1 MPLIWLILFTPFI
14 GFLTAFLLG
23 RKRNAIAS
31 WLTVSL
37 TGLNL
42 IFSIILL
49 LQTLHTKDNHLIYN
63 WFTLNGKAY
72 QFGFLFDSL
81 TLMMLVLV
89 NFIALLVEIFSLE
102 YMENDPDL
110 YRYFG
115 FLSLFVFSMLG
126 IVLTDNLFVMYGFWE
141 LVGLSSYLLIGFW
154 YKKPEAV
161 QASKKAFLMNRI
173 GDVGFLIGIFAVYF
187 YNGHSTDL
195 TTLKSSINLPTI
207 YCLLL
212 FCGCIA
218 KSAQFP
224 LHTWLPDAMEGPT
237 PVSALIHAA
246 TMVVAGIYLLIRV
259 SPMFDETTLAIVAGI
274 GAITMILGSI
284 YAIFQ
289 TDIKKTLAYST
300 VSQLGLMVIGLGSE
314 ASTFHLLTHAFFKA
328 GLFLCAGAI
337 IHTLHH
343 TGENFDAQDMRLM
356 GGLRKKMP
364 FVFICYLVCS
374 MALMGLPLFSGFLS
388 KDAILNIWFPPNND
402 ADIDIFHLIIICS
415 ILLGIILTTFYMT
428 RQIWM
433 IFFGEFRNEK
443 TIVKSIH
450 EGSWKMKLP
459 IAILAMLSTGFVFSI
474 NPLSVGHSWFWNFN
488 QGFLWVLNKGKIE
501 ENHWIGIIS
510 TSFALIGITA
520 GYLTRHKIFTFGTV
534 VGGDTDHD
542 TNPSPWSVS
551 SPTTPPLSVSPQT
564 TEPIPTF
571 DNFYNKIFVNPTL
584 KLSNIIQFFDQ
595 RILDSLVNL
604 LADLQVFIAKF
615 IGWFDAKVIDS
626 IPNGTVYSAGIIGR
640 VTRSAQGGKVQLYV
654 ALAFLGLIGLLFFV
668 ILL

>member
-23 RKRNAIAS
+23 RKRSAIAS
-31 WLTVSL
+31 WLTVLL

-42 IFSIILL
+42 FFSIILL

-110 YRYFG
+110 YRYYG
-115 FLSLFVFSMLG
+115 FLSLFIFSILG

-187 YNGHSTDL
+187 YNNQNTDL
-195 TTLKSSINLPTI
+195 TTFADCRLPTA

-212 FCGCIA
+212 FCGTIA

-259 SPMFDETTLAIVAGI
+259 SPMFNETTLAIIAGI

-300 VSQLGLMVIGLGSE
+300 VSQLGLMVLGLGSG

-328 GLFLCAGAI
+328 GLFLCAGTI
-337 IHTLHH
+337 IHALHH
-343 TGENFDAQDMRLM
+343 TGEDFDAQDVRLM

-364 FVFICYLVCS
+364 FTFVCYLVCS

-388 KDAILNIWFPPNND
+388 KDAIFSIWFLPTAGAETD
-402 ADIDIFHLIIICS
+402 MFHLTIICS
-415 ILLGIILTTFYMT
+415 ILLGIILTSFYMT

-443 TIVKSIH
+443 VNSEFIH

-459 IAILAMLSTGFVFSI
+459 IGLMAILSTGFIFSL
-474 NPLSVGHSWFWNFN
+474 NPLSIEHSWFGDFI
-488 QGFLWVLNKGKIE
+488 GRSFE
-501 ENHWIGIIS
+501 ENHWIGVIS

-520 GYLTRHKIFTFGTV
+520 GYLTRDRIFTF
-534 VGGDTDHD
+534 H
-542 TNPSPWSVS
+542 
-551 SPTTPPLSVSPQT
+551 
-564 TEPIPTF
+564 IPTF

-584 KLSNIIQFFDQ
+584 KLSNSIQFFDQ
-595 RILDSLVNL
+595 RVLDSLINL
-604 LADLQVFIAKF
+604 LADLQVFIARF
-615 IGWFDAKVIDS
+615 SGWFDAKIIDG

-640 VTRSAQGGKVQLYV
+640 ITRSAQGGKVQLYV
-654 ALAFLGLIGLLFFV
+654 ALAFLGLIGLMVFAVLN
-668 ILL
+668 

>member
-23 RKRNAIAS
+23 RKRNAIVN

-42 IFSIILL
+42 VFSIILL

-110 YRYFG
+110 YRYYG

-173 GDVGFLIGIFAVYF
+173 GDAGFLIGIFAVYF

-195 TTLKSSINLPTI
+195 TTLKSSINLPTV

-212 FCGCIA
+212 FCGTIA

-259 SPMFDETTLAIVAGI
+259 SPMFDETTLAIIAGI
-274 GAITMILGSI
+274 GAVTMILGSI

-337 IHTLHH
+337 IHALHH
-343 TGENFDAQDMRLM
+343 AGKDFDAQDMRLM

-364 FVFICYLVCS
+364 FIFVCYLVCS

-388 KDAILNIWFPPNND
+388 KDAIISKWHFFYYLASETEYIETSQYY
-402 ADIDIFHLIIICS
+402 ILLIIVFIG
-415 ILLGIILTTFYMT
+415 IGIILTAFYMT

-443 TIVKSIH
+443 VDINSVH

-459 IAILAMLSTGFVFSI
+459 IGILAILSTGFVFSL
-474 NPLSVGHSWFWNFN
+474 NPFSIEHGWFGNFI
-488 QGFLWVLNKGKIE
+488 GGKFE
-501 ENHWIGIIS
+501 ENHLIGIIS
-510 TSFALIGITA
+510 TSFALIGITL
-520 GYLTRHKIFTFGTV
+520 GYLTRHRIFTFQ
-534 VGGDTDHD
+534 
-542 TNPSPWSVS
+542 
-551 SPTTPPLSVSPQT
+551 L
-564 TEPIPTF
+564 PTF
-571 DNFYNKIFVNPTL
+571 DNFYNKIFVNSTI
-584 KLSNIIQFFDQ
+584 KLSAYLQIFDQ
-595 RILDSLVNL
+595 KLLDAFVNL
-604 LADLQVFIAKF
+604 LADLQVFIAKI
-615 IGWFDAKVIDS
+615 IGWFDAKIIDG
-626 IPNGTVYSAGIIGR
+626 IPNGTAYSAGLIGR
-640 VTRSAQGGKVQLYV
+640 ITRSTQGGKVQLYV
-654 ALAFLGLIGLLFFV
+654 ALAFLGLIGLIFF
-668 ILL
+668 IIMIE

>member
-14 GFLTAFLLG
+14 GFLIAFLLG
-23 RKRNAIAS
+23 RKHNAITS

-49 LQTLHTKDNHLIYN
+49 SQTLHIKDNHLIYN
-63 WFTLNGKAY
+63 WFTLNGNAY

-81 TLMMLVLV
+81 TLMMLILV

-110 YRYFG
+110 YRYFA
-115 FLSLFVFSMLG
+115 FLSLFIFSMLG

-173 GDVGFLIGIFAVYF
+173 GDIGFLIGIFAVYF

-195 TTLKSSINLPTI
+195 TTFASIHNLPTI

-237 PVSALIHAA
+237 PISALIHAA
-246 TMVVAGIYLLIRV
+246 TMVAAGIYLLIRV
-259 SPMFDETTLAIVAGI
+259 SPMFNIDALAIVAGI
-274 GAITMILGSI
+274 GAITMLLGSI

-300 VSQLGLMVIGLGSE
+300 ISQLGLMVAGLGSE

-328 GLFLCAGAI
+328 GLFLCAGSI
-337 IHTLHH
+337 IHALHG
-343 TGENFDAQDMRLM
+343 TGENFDAQDIRLM
-356 GGLRKKMP
+356 GGLRKRMP
-364 FVFICYLVCS
+364 FTFACYLVCFL
-374 MALMGLPLFSGFLS
+374 ALAGFPLFSGFLS
-388 KDAILNIWFPPNND
+388 KDSVLLQLLVVERKYQNFDTFFTTILGFVMIG
-402 ADIDIFHLIIICS
+402 IF
-415 ILLGIILTTFYMT
+415 LTAFYMT
-428 RQIWM
+428 RQFCA
-433 IFFGEFRNEK
+433 IFLGKFKNE
-443 TIVKSIH
+443 IVNINTVN

-459 IAILAMLSTGFVFSI
+459 IILLSILSTGFIFVVNPLDREGLWFWKFI
-474 NPLSVGHSWFWNFN
+474 NPTYVES
-488 QGFLWVLNKGKIE
+488 KIE
-501 ENHWIGIIS
+501 NHFLPYASIIMSIGGMVS
-510 TSFALIGITA
+510 
-520 GYLTRHKIFTFGTV
+520 GYFERDKIYQF
-534 VGGDTDHD
+534 
-542 TNPSPWSVS
+542 
-551 SPTTPPLSVSPQT
+551 Q
-564 TEPIPTF
+564 IPTF
-571 DNFYNKIFVNPTL
+571 DNFYNKIFVNSTL
-584 KLSNIIQFFDQ
+584 KLSNIVQFFDKI
-595 RILDSLVNL
+595 ILDSFVNF
-604 LADLQVFIAKF
+604 LADLQVFIAKL
-615 IGWFDAKVIDS
+615 IGWFDAKIIDG
-626 IPNGTVYSAGIIGR
+626 IPNRTAYTAGIIGR
-640 VTRSAQGGKVQLYV
+640 ITRSAQGGKVQLYV
-654 ALAFLGLIGLLFFV
+654 ALAFLGLIGLVMFAVLT
-668 ILL
+668 

>member
-1 MPLIWLILFTPFI
+1 MPLIWLILFTPFM

-23 RKRNAIAS
+23 RKRNALVS

-49 LQTLHTKDNHLIYN
+49 LQTLHIKDNHLIYN

-102 YMENDPDL
+102 YMKNDPDL
-110 YRYFG
+110 YRYYG

-126 IVLTDNLFVMYGFWE
+126 IVLTDNLFMMYGFWE

-161 QASKKAFLMNRI
+161 QASKKAFLINRI

-187 YNGHSTDL
+187 YNHHTTDL
-195 TTLKSSINLPTI
+195 TDIAAWRFSTAPPQLPTV

-259 SPMFDETTLAIVAGI
+259 SPMFNADASEIVAGI
-274 GAITMILGSI
+274 GAITMLLGSI

-300 VSQLGLMVIGLGSE
+300 VSQLGLMVLGLGYDVS
-314 ASTFHLLTHAFFKA
+314 AFHLLTHAFFKA

-337 IHTLHH
+337 IHALHH
-343 TGENFDAQDMRLM
+343 TGEDFDAQDMRLM
-356 GGLRKKMP
+356 GGLRRKMP
-364 FVFICYLVCS
+364 FTFLCYLVCS

-388 KDAILNIWFPPNND
+388 KDAILSIWFPPDNG
-402 ADIDIFHLIIICS
+402 ADTDIFHLIIICS
-415 ILLGIILTTFYMT
+415 VLLGIILTAFYMT

-433 IFFGEFRNEK
+433 IFFGEFKNEK
-443 TIVKSIH
+443 IDINSIH

-459 IAILAMLSTGFVFSI
+459 IGILAILSTGFVFSI
-474 NPLSVGHSWFWNFN
+474 NPFNVGNSWFWNFN
-488 QGFLWVLNKGKIE
+488 QGFLWVLYKGNIE

-510 TSFALIGITA
+510 TSFALTGITA
-520 GYLTRHKIFTFGTV
+520 GYLTRHRIFTF
-534 VGGDTDHD
+534 
-542 TNPSPWSVS
+542 
-551 SPTTPPLSVSPQT
+551 Q
-564 TEPIPTF
+564 IPTF
-571 DNFYNKIFVNPTL
+571 DNFYNKIFINPTL
-584 KLSNIIQFFDQ
+584 KLSNITQFFDQ

-604 LADLQVFIAKF
+604 LADLQVFVANF
-615 IGWFDAKVIDS
+615 IGWFDAKIIDG
-626 IPNGTVYSAGIIGR
+626 IPNGSVYSAGIIGR
-640 VTRSAQGGKVQLYV
+640 ATRSVQGGKVQLYV
-654 ALAFLGLIGLLFFV
+654 ALAFLGLIGLIFFAV
-668 ILL
+668 LTQ

>member
-14 GFLTAFLLG
+14 SFLTAFLLG

-31 WLTVSL
+31 RLTVSL

-42 IFSIILL
+42 VFSIILL
-49 LQTLHTKDNHLIYN
+49 LQTLHAKDNHLIYN
-63 WFTLNGKAY
+63 WFTLNGNIY

-154 YKKPEAV
+154 YKKTEAV

-187 YNGHSTDL
+187 YNNHSTDL
-195 TTLKSSINLPTI
+195 TTFANCQLPI
-207 YCLLL
+207 AYCLLL
-212 FCGCIA
+212 FCGTIA

-259 SPMFDETTLAIVAGI
+259 SPMFDETTLAIIAGI

-300 VSQLGLMVIGLGSE
+300 VSQLGLMVVGLGSE
-314 ASTFHLLTHAFFKA
+314 VSTFHLLTHAFFKA

-337 IHTLHH
+337 IHALHH
-343 TGENFDAQDMRLM
+343 TGEDFDAQDMRLM

-364 FVFICYLVCS
+364 FTFVCYLVCS

-388 KDAILNIWFPPNND
+388 KDAIVNSMITYFNQEHYFDIITDFDPNI
-402 ADIDIFHLIIICS
+402 IFINVIVKGIIICLS
-415 ILLGIILTTFYMT
+415 FIGIILTAFYMT

-443 TIVKSIH
+443 VDINSIH
-450 EGSWKMKLP
+450 EGSWKMKFP
-459 IAILAMLSTGFVFSI
+459 IGILAILSTGFVFSL
-474 NPLSVGHSWFWNFN
+474 NPLNIEHGWFGSFI
-488 QGFLWVLNKGKIE
+488 GTKFE
-501 ENHWIGIIS
+501 ENHLISIIS
-510 TSFALIGITA
+510 TLFALIGITA
-520 GYLTRHKIFTFGTV
+520 GYLTRHRIFIF
-534 VGGDTDHD
+534 
-542 TNPSPWSVS
+542 
-551 SPTTPPLSVSPQT
+551 Q
-564 TEPIPTF
+564 IPTF

-584 KLSNIIQFFDQ
+584 KLSNNIQFFDQ
-595 RILDSLVNL
+595 KILDVFVNF
-604 LADLQVFIAKF
+604 LADLQVFIAKVV
-615 IGWFDAKVIDS
+615 GWFDAKIIDG
-626 IPNGTVYSAGIIGR
+626 IPNGTAYSAGIIGR
-640 VTRSAQGGKVQLYV
+640 VTRSAQGGKVQLYI
-654 ALAFLGLIGLLFFV
+654 ALAFLGLISFLLFV

>member
-1 MPLIWLILFTPFI
+1 M
-14 GFLTAFLLG
+14 
-23 RKRNAIAS
+23 
-31 WLTVSL
+31 
-37 TGLNL
+37 
-42 IFSIILL
+42 
-49 LQTLHTKDNHLIYN
+49 
-63 WFTLNGKAY
+63 LNGKAY

-161 QASKKAFLMNRI
+161 KASKKAFLMNRI

-187 YNGHSTDL
+187 YNNQSTDL
-195 TTLKSSINLPTI
+195 TTFANFKLPTA

-212 FCGCIA
+212 FCGTIA

-259 SPMFDETTLAIVAGI
+259 SPMFDETTLAIIAGI
-274 GAITMILGSI
+274 GAITMILGSV

-300 VSQLGLMVIGLGSE
+300 VSQLGLMVVGLGSE

-337 IHTLHH
+337 IHALHH
-343 TGENFDAQDMRLM
+343 AGEDFDAQDMRLM

-388 KDAILNIWFPPNND
+388 KDAIISKWHFFYYLASETEYIETSQYY
-402 ADIDIFHLIIICS
+402 ILLIIIL
-415 ILLGIILTTFYMT
+415 IAIGIILTAFYMT

-443 TIVKSIH
+443 VDIKSIH
-450 EGSWKMKLP
+450 EGSWKMKFP
-459 IAILAMLSTGFVFSI
+459 IGILAILSTGFVFSI
-474 NPLSVGHSWFWNFN
+474 NPLSIEHSWFGDFI
-488 QGFLWVLNKGKIE
+488 GTKFE
-501 ENHWIGIIS
+501 ENHLIGIIS
-510 TSFALIGITA
+510 TSFALIGIMA
-520 GYLTRHKIFTFGTV
+520 GYFTRHRIFTF
-534 VGGDTDHD
+534 
-542 TNPSPWSVS
+542 
-551 SPTTPPLSVSPQT
+551 Q
-564 TEPIPTF
+564 IPTF
-571 DNFYNKIFVNPTL
+571 DNFYHKIFVNPTL

-604 LADLQVFIAKF
+604 LANLQVFIAKF
-615 IGWFDAKVIDS
+615 IGWFDAKIIDG
-626 IPNGTVYSAGIIGR
+626 IPNGTVCCAGIIGR

-654 ALAFLGLIGLLFFV
+654 ALAFLGLIGVLVFT
-668 ILL
+668 ILTE

>member
-23 RKRNAIAS
+23 RKRNAIVS

-42 IFSIILL
+42 FFSIILL
-49 LQTLHTKDNHLIYN
+49 LQTLHAKDNHLIYS

-161 QASKKAFLMNRI
+161 QASKKAFLINRI

-187 YNGHSTDL
+187 YNNQSTDL
-195 TTLKSSINLPTI
+195 TTFANFQLPTA

-212 FCGCIA
+212 FCGTIA

-259 SPMFDETTLAIVAGI
+259 SPMFDETTLAIIAGI

-300 VSQLGLMVIGLGSE
+300 VSQLGLMVVGLGSE

-337 IHTLHH
+337 IHALHH
-343 TGENFDAQDMRLM
+343 TGEDFDAQDMRLM

-364 FVFICYLVCS
+364 FTFICYLVCS

-388 KDAILNIWFPPNND
+388 KDAILNGWFLSNHAED
-402 ADIDIFHLIIICS
+402 TYIFSIIISCS
-415 ILLGIILTTFYMT
+415 ILLGIILTAFYMT
-428 RQIWM
+428 RQILM
-433 IFFGEFRNEK
+433 IFFGYFRNEK
-443 TIVKSIH
+443 VDINSIH
-450 EGSWKMKLP
+450 QGTWKMKLP
-459 IAILAMLSTGFVFSI
+459 IGLLAILSTGFVFSV
-474 NPLSVGHSWFWNFN
+474 NPLSIDHGWFGDFI
-488 QGFLWVLNKGKIE
+488 GRKFE
-501 ENHWIGIIS
+501 ENHWIGILS

-520 GYLTRHKIFTFGTV
+520 GYLTRHKIFTFQV
-534 VGGDTDHD
+534 
-542 TNPSPWSVS
+542 
-551 SPTTPPLSVSPQT
+551 
-564 TEPIPTF
+564 PTF

-584 KLSNIIQFFDQ
+584 KLSNIIQFFDR
-595 RILDSLVNL
+595 RILDSSVNL

-615 IGWFDAKVIDS
+615 IGWFDAKVIDG
-626 IPNGTVYSAGIIGR
+626 IPTGTVYSAGIIGR

-654 ALAFLGLIGLLFFV
+654 ALAFLGLIGLLLFI
-668 ILL
+668 ILAP

>member
-23 RKRNAIAS
+23 RKHNAVVS

-42 IFSIILL
+42 VFSIVLL
-49 LQTLHTKDNHLIYN
+49 LQTLHAKDNHLIYN
-63 WFTLNGKAY
+63 WFTLNETSY

-110 YRYFG
+110 YRYYG

-187 YNGHSTDL
+187 YNNYSTDL
-195 TTLKSSINLPTI
+195 TTFANCQLPI
-207 YCLLL
+207 AYCLLL
-212 FCGCIA
+212 FCGTIA

-246 TMVVAGIYLLIRV
+246 TMVVAGIYLLIRI
-259 SPMFDETTLAIVAGI
+259 SPMFDETTSAIIAGI

-300 VSQLGLMVIGLGSE
+300 VSQLGLMVLGLGSE

-337 IHTLHH
+337 IHALHH
-343 TGENFDAQDMRLM
+343 AGEDFDAQDMRLM

-364 FVFICYLVCS
+364 FTFVCYLVCS

-388 KDAILNIWFPPNND
+388 KDAILGVW
-402 ADIDIFHLIIICS
+402 IDLYYRAGDVRELDYIIYLIMGIIFV
-415 ILLGIILTTFYMT
+415 GIILTAFYMT
-428 RQIWM
+428 RQVWI

-443 TIVKSIH
+443 VDISSIH
-450 EGSWKMKLP
+450 EGSWKMKFP
-459 IAILAMLSTGFVFSI
+459 IGLLAILSTGFVFSL
-474 NPLSVGHSWFWNFN
+474 NPLNIEHGWFGNFI
-488 QGFLWVLNKGKIE
+488 GKNFE
-501 ENHWIGIIS
+501 ENHLVGIIS

-520 GYLTRHKIFTFGTV
+520 GYLTRHKIFTF
-534 VGGDTDHD
+534 
-542 TNPSPWSVS
+542 PWSVS
-551 SPTTPPLSVSPQT
+551 TPTTPL
-564 TEPIPTF
+564 PTF
-571 DNFYNKIFVNPTL
+571 DNFYNKIFVTPTL
-584 KLSNIIQFFDQ
+584 KLSNSIQIFDQ
-595 RILDSLVNL
+595 KILDAFVNF
-604 LADLQVFIAKF
+604 LADLQVFIAK
-615 IGWFDAKVIDS
+615 IVGWFDAKVIDG

-654 ALAFLGLIGLLFFV
+654 ALAFLGLIGILLFV
-668 ILL
+668 VLN

>member
-23 RKRNAIAS
+23 RKRNVIAS
-31 WLTVSL
+31 LLIVSL
-37 TGLNL
+37 TGLNF

-63 WFTLNGKAY
+63 WFTLNGTSY

-110 YRYFG
+110 YRYYG

-187 YNGHSTDL
+187 YNGNSTDL
-195 TTLKSSINLPTI
+195 TTLNSNINLPTV

-212 FCGCIA
+212 FCGTIA

-246 TMVVAGIYLLIRV
+246 TMVVAGIYLLIRI
-259 SPMFDETTLAIVAGI
+259 SPMFDADASAIVAGV
-274 GAITMILGSI
+274 GAITMLLGSI

-300 VSQLGLMVIGLGSE
+300 VSQLGLMVLGLGYDVS
-314 ASTFHLLTHAFFKA
+314 AFHLLTHAFFKA

-337 IHTLHH
+337 IHALHH
-343 TGENFDAQDMRLM
+343 AGKDFDAQDMQLM

-364 FVFICYLVCS
+364 FTFFCYLVCS

-388 KDAILNIWFPPNND
+388 KDAILSIWFPPNND
-402 ADIDIFHLIIICS
+402 VKADIFHLIIICS
-415 ILLGIILTTFYMT
+415 ILLGIILTAFYMT

-443 TIVKSIH
+443 IDIKSIQ

-459 IAILAMLSTGFVFSI
+459 IGILAVLSIGFIFSL
-474 NPLSVGHSWFWNFN
+474 NPLSFKSSWFWNFDREFMWGMNN
-488 QGFLWVLNKGKIE
+488 QGNFE
-501 ENHWIGIIS
+501 ENHWVGIIS
-510 TSFALIGITA
+510 TSFALIGITV
-520 GYLTRHKIFTFGTV
+520 GYLTRHRIFIF
-534 VGGDTDHD
+534 
-542 TNPSPWSVS
+542 
-551 SPTTPPLSVSPQT
+551 Q
-564 TEPIPTF
+564 IPTF

-595 RILDSLVNL
+595 RMLDSLINL
-604 LADLQVFIAKF
+604 LANLQVFIAKF
-615 IGWFDAKVIDS
+615 IGWFDAKIIDG

-640 VTRSAQGGKVQLYV
+640 VTRSVQGGKVQLYV
-654 ALAFLGLIGLLFFV
+654 ALAFLGLIGLVAFAVLR
-668 ILL
+668 

>member
-1 MPLIWLILFTPFI
+1 MSLIWFILFTPLI
-14 GFLTAFLLG
+14 GFVVPMLLG
-23 RKRNAIAS
+23 RKHNTLAG
-31 WLTVSL
+31 WLAVGL
-37 TGLNL
+37 TALNL
-42 IFSIILL
+42 VFSIYFL
-49 LQTLHTKDNHLIYN
+49 LQNLHAKDNHLIFN
-63 WFTLNGKAY
+63 WFTLQGKAY

-102 YMENDPDL
+102 YMEKDPDL

-126 IVLTDNLFVMYGFWE
+126 IVLTDNLFVLYGFWE

-173 GDVGFLIGIFAVYF
+173 GDVGFLIGIFGVYF
-187 YNGHSTDL
+187 YNNHSVDL
-195 TTLKSSINLPTI
+195 TTFNNQDISLPTI

-212 FCGCIA
+212 FCGTIA

-246 TMVVAGIYLLIRV
+246 TMVVAGIYLLIRTQPIFSVDSLKLV
-259 SPMFDETTLAIVAGI
+259 SII

-300 VSQLGLMVIGLGSE
+300 VSQLGLMVIGLGSG

-337 IHTLHH
+337 IHALHH
-343 TGENFDAQDMRLM
+343 SGEGFDAQDMRLM

-364 FVFICYLVCS
+364 FTFVCYLICS

-388 KDAILNIWFPPNND
+388 KDAILNFIISEYSASVSGGSYLFYNLSFLM
-402 ADIDIFHLIIICS
+402 IIVFVLI
-415 ILLGIILTTFYMT
+415 GIALTAFYMT

-433 IFFGEFRNEK
+433 IFLGEFRNEK
-443 TIVKSIH
+443 VDVNSIH

-459 IAILAMLSTGFVFSI
+459 IGILSVLSISFVFSL
-474 NPLSVGHSWFWNFN
+474 NPLSIEHSWFWAFFNDNF
-488 QGFLWVLNKGKIE
+488 GT
-501 ENHWIGIIS
+501 ENHLIGIIS
-510 TSFALIGITA
+510 TSMALIGIGL
-520 GYLTRHKIFTFGTV
+520 GYLTRHRIFIFSKSVEV
-534 VGGDTDHD
+534 VCGDTDNNGFA
-542 TNPSPWSVS
+542 TLA
-551 SPTTPPLSVSPQT
+551 PPLSVSSQT
-564 TEPIPTF
+564 TEPLPTF
-571 DNFYNKIFVNPTL
+571 DKLYQKIFINPTL
-584 KLSNIIQFFDQ
+584 KLSAFLQIFDQ
-595 RILDSLVNL
+595 KILDALVNL

-615 IGWFDAKVIDS
+615 IDWFDAKIIDG
-626 IPNGTVYSAGIIGR
+626 IPNGTAYSAGVIGKF
-640 VTRSAQGGKVQLYV
+640 TRSAQGGKVQLYV
-654 ALAFLGLIGLLFFV
+654 AMAFLGLIGLLIFIIIV
-668 ILL
+668 AP

>member
-1 MPLIWLILFTPFI
+1 MPLIWFILFTPLI
-14 GFLTAFLLG
+14 GFVVPMFLG
-23 RKRNAIAS
+23 RQHNTLAGWI
-31 WLTVSL
+31 TVGF

-42 IFSIILL
+42 AFSVYFL
-49 LQTLHTKDNHLIYN
+49 LQNLHNPHNHLTFN
-63 WFTLNGKAY
+63 WFMLNDKVY

-187 YNGHSTDL
+187 YNNHSVDL
-195 TTLKSSINLPTI
+195 TTFDHTINLPTV

-212 FCGCIA
+212 FCGTIA

-259 SPMFDETTLAIVAGI
+259 FPIFDGLLAFVIVAGI
-274 GAITMILGSI
+274 GMITMLLGSI

-300 VSQLGLMVIGLGSE
+300 VSQLGLMVVGLGSE
-314 ASTFHLLTHAFFKA
+314 ASNFHLLTHAFFKA

-337 IHTLHH
+337 IHALHH
-343 TGENFDAQDMRLM
+343 AGEDFDTQDMRLM

-364 FVFICYLVCS
+364 FTFICYLVCS

-388 KDAILNIWFPPNND
+388 KDAILNGWFPSNHGEGTN
-402 ADIDIFHLIIICS
+402 IFSVIISCS
-415 ILLGIILTTFYMT
+415 ILLGIILTAFYMT

-443 TIVKSIH
+443 VDLKSIH

-459 IAILAMLSTGFVFSI
+459 IGILAILSTGFVFSL
-474 NPLSVGHSWFWNFN
+474 NPLSIEHGWFGDFI
-488 QGFLWVLNKGKIE
+488 GRDFE
-501 ENHWIGIIS
+501 ENYLIGIIS
-510 TSFALIGITA
+510 TLFALIGITA
-520 GYLTRHKIFTFGTV
+520 GYLTRHRIFTF
-534 VGGDTDHD
+534 
-542 TNPSPWSVS
+542 
-551 SPTTPPLSVSPQT
+551 Q
-564 TEPIPTF
+564 IPTF
-571 DNFYNKIFVNPTL
+571 DNFYQKIFVNPIL
-584 KLSNIIQFFDQ
+584 KLSVYLQIFDQ
-595 RILDSLVNL
+595 KLLDALVNF
-604 LADLQVFIAKF
+604 LADLQVIIAKF
-615 IGWFDAKVIDS
+615 IGWFDAKIIDG
-626 IPNGTVYSAGIIGR
+626 IPNGTAYSAGLIGR
-640 VTRSAQGGKVQLYV
+640 ITRSTQGGKVQLYV
-654 ALAFLGLIGLLFFV
+654 ALAFLGLIGLL
-668 ILL
+668 LLVAFTTT

>member
-1 MPLIWLILFTPFI
+1 MPLIWFILFTPLVGFI
-14 GFLTAFLLG
+14 VPMLLG
-23 RKRNAIAS
+23 RKHNALS
-31 WLTVSL
+31 GWLTVGL
-37 TGLNL
+37 TALNL
-42 IFSIILL
+42 VFSVYFL
-49 LQTLHTKDNHLIYN
+49 LQNLHVKDNHLVFN
-63 WFTLNGKAY
+63 WFTIQGKAY

-126 IVLTDNLFVMYGFWE
+126 IVLTDNLFVLYGFWE

-173 GDVGFLIGIFAVYF
+173 GDVGFLIGIFGVYF
-187 YNGHSTDL
+187 YNNHSVDL
-195 TTLKSSINLPTI
+195 TTFTNSQLPTA

-212 FCGCIA
+212 FCGTIA

-246 TMVVAGIYLLIRV
+246 TMVVAGIYLLIR
-259 SPMFDETTLAIVAGI
+259 IVPLGNEFFASIIAGI

-300 VSQLGLMVIGLGSE
+300 ISQLGLMVLGLGSPS
-314 ASTFHLLTHAFFKA
+314 STFHLLTHAFFKA
-328 GLFLCAGAI
+328 GLFLCAGVI
-337 IHTLHH
+337 IHALHH
-343 TGENFDAQDMRLM
+343 AGDDFDAQDMRLM

-364 FVFICYLVCS
+364 FTFVCYLVCS

-388 KDAILNIWFPPNND
+388 KDQIINQYFFYYSLAVGTEYISTSEYYLLAIVI
-402 ADIDIFHLIIICS
+402 LILI
-415 ILLGIILTTFYMT
+415 GIILTAFYMT

-443 TIVKSIH
+443 IDINSIH

-459 IAILAMLSTGFVFSI
+459 IGLLAILSTGFVFSV
-474 NPLSVGHSWFWNFN
+474 NPLSVEHSWFGNFI
-488 QGFLWVLNKGKIE
+488 GKNFE
-501 ENHWIGIIS
+501 ENHLIGIIS
-510 TSFALIGITA
+510 TSFALIGIA
-520 GYLTRHKIFTFGTV
+520 LGYLTRNKIY
-534 VGGDTDHD
+534 
-542 TNPSPWSVS
+542 N
-551 SPTTPPLSVSPQT
+551 
-564 TEPIPTF
+564 PIPTL
-571 DNFYNKIFVNPTL
+571 DNIYQKIFINPTL
-584 KLSNIIQFFDQ
+584 KLSAFLQTFDQ
-595 RILDSLVNL
+595 KILDTLVNL

-615 IGWFDAKVIDS
+615 IGWCDAKIIDG
-626 IPNGTVYSAGIIGR
+626 IPNGTVYSAGIIGKF
-640 VTRSAQGGKVQLYV
+640 TRSAQGGKVQLYV
-654 ALAFLGLIGLLFFV
+654 AMAFLGLIGLLIFIIV
-668 ILL
+668 SE

>member
-1 MPLIWLILFTPFI
+1 MLLIWLILFTPFI

-23 RKRNAIAS
+23 RKRNALVS

-37 TGLNL
+37 TGLNFV
-42 IFSIILL
+42 FSIILL

-63 WFTLNGKAY
+63 WFTLNETSY
-72 QFGFLFDSL
+72 HFGFLFDSL
-81 TLMMLVLV
+81 TLMMLVMV

-110 YRYFG
+110 YRYYG

-187 YNGHSTDL
+187 YNGNSTDL
-195 TTLKSSINLPTI
+195 TTFSNCQLPTA

-212 FCGCIA
+212 FCGTIA

-246 TMVVAGIYLLIRV
+246 TMVVAGIYLLIRI
-259 SPMFDETTLAIVAGI
+259 SPMFDETTLAIIAGI
-274 GAITMILGSI
+274 GAITMILGSV

-337 IHTLHH
+337 IHALHH
-343 TGENFDAQDMRLM
+343 TGEDFDAQDMRLM

-364 FVFICYLVCS
+364 FTFICYLVCS

-388 KDAILNIWFPPNND
+388 KDAILNIWFITFNSI
-402 ADIDIFHLIIICS
+402 IDVFHIIIICS
-415 ILLGIILTTFYMT
+415 ILLGIILTAFYMT

-443 TIVKSIH
+443 VNINSIH

-459 IAILAMLSTGFVFSI
+459 IGLLAILSIGFVFSL
-474 NPLSVGHSWFWNFN
+474 NPLNFKGSWFWDFDREFTWINVSMSESKF
-488 QGFLWVLNKGKIE
+488 E
-501 ENHWIGIIS
+501 ENHLIGIIS

-520 GYLTRHKIFTFGTV
+520 GYLTRHKIFTF
-534 VGGDTDHD
+534 
-542 TNPSPWSVS
+542 
-551 SPTTPPLSVSPQT
+551 Q
-564 TEPIPTF
+564 IPKF

-595 RILDSLVNL
+595 KILDSLVNL
-604 LADLQVFIAKF
+604 LADLQVFVAK
-615 IGWFDAKVIDS
+615 IVGWFDAKIIDG

-654 ALAFLGLIGLLFFV
+654 ALAFLGLIGLL
-668 ILL
+668 ITIIMIE

>member
-23 RKRNAIAS
+23 RKHNVIVS

-42 IFSIILL
+42 VFSIILL
-49 LQTLHTKDNHLIYN
+49 LQTLHSKDNHLIYN

-102 YMENDPDL
+102 YMEDDPDL

-187 YNGHSTDL
+187 YNNHSTDL
-195 TTLKSSINLPTI
+195 TTFDNCQLPI
-207 YCLLL
+207 AYCLLL
-212 FCGCIA
+212 FCGTIA

-259 SPMFDETTLAIVAGI
+259 SPMFGFDTLAIVSI
-274 GAITMILGSI
+274 FGAITMILGSV

-300 VSQLGLMVIGLGSE
+300 VSQLGLMVLGLGSE

-337 IHTLHH
+337 IHALHH
-343 TGENFDAQDMRLM
+343 AGEDFDAQDMRLM
-356 GGLRKKMP
+356 GGLRRKMP
-364 FVFICYLVCS
+364 FTFVCYLVCS

-388 KDAILNIWFPPNND
+388 KDGILSVWMDLYELTQQYPSSIP
-402 ADIDIFHLIIICS
+402 IIIIGL
-415 ILLGIILTTFYMT
+415 ILIGIILTAFYMT

-443 TIVKSIH
+443 VDINSIH

-459 IAILAMLSTGFVFSI
+459 IGLLAILSTGFVFSV
-474 NPLSVGHSWFWNFN
+474 NPLSVQHGWFGDFI
-488 QGFLWVLNKGKIE
+488 GGKFE
-501 ENHWIGIIS
+501 ENHWVGITS

-520 GYLTRHKIFTFGTV
+520 GYLTRHKIFTF
-534 VGGDTDHD
+534 
-542 TNPSPWSVS
+542 
-551 SPTTPPLSVSPQT
+551 Q
-564 TEPIPTF
+564 IPTF
-571 DNFYNKIFVNPTL
+571 DNFYQKIFVNPTL

-595 RILDSLVNL
+595 KILDSLVNL
-604 LADLQVFIAKF
+604 LADLQLFVGNF
-615 IGWFDAKVIDS
+615 IGWFDTKVIDG
-626 IPNGTVYSAGIIGR
+626 IPNGTAYSAGLIGR
-640 VTRSAQGGKVQLYV
+640 VTRSTQGGKVQLYV
-654 ALAFLGLIGLLFFV
+654 ALAFLGLIGLLV
-668 ILL
+668 TIIMIE

>member
-23 RKRNAIAS
+23 RKHNAVAS
-31 WLTVSL
+31 WLTISL

-42 IFSIILL
+42 IFSVILL
-49 LQTLHTKDNHLIYN
+49 SQTLHIKDNHLIYN
-63 WFTLNGKAY
+63 WFTLDGKAY

-102 YMENDPDL
+102 YMEDDPDL

-115 FLSLFVFSMLG
+115 FLSLFIFSMLG

-154 YKKPEAV
+154 YKKPKAV

-187 YNGHSTDL
+187 YNGYSTDL
-195 TTLKSSINLPTI
+195 TTFADYQLPTA

-259 SPMFDETTLAIVAGI
+259 SPMFTIDALAMVAII
-274 GAITMILGSI
+274 GAITMILGSM

-300 VSQLGLMVIGLGSE
+300 VSQLGLMVVGLGSE

-328 GLFLCAGAI
+328 GLFLCAGSI
-337 IHTLHH
+337 IHALHH
-343 TGENFDAQDMRLM
+343 TGKDFDAQDMRLM

-364 FVFICYLVCS
+364 FTFICYLVCS

-388 KDAILNIWFPPNND
+388 KDAILSLWFLNFDDTDKNIF
-402 ADIDIFHLIIICS
+402 ALIIIGS
-415 ILLGIILTTFYMT
+415 ICLGIILTAFYMT
-428 RQIWM
+428 RQVWM

-443 TIVKSIH
+443 INIESIH

-459 IAILAMLSTGFVFSI
+459 IGLLAILSIGFVFSL
-474 NPLSVGHSWFWNFN
+474 NPLSIEHGWFGNFI
-488 QGFLWVLNKGKIE
+488 GTKFE
-501 ENHWIGIIS
+501 ENHLIGILS
-510 TSFALIGITA
+510 TSLVFIGITA
-520 GYLTRHKIFTFGTV
+520 GYLTRHKLFTFQ
-534 VGGDTDHD
+534 
-542 TNPSPWSVS
+542 
-551 SPTTPPLSVSPQT
+551 L
-564 TEPIPTF
+564 PTF
-571 DNFYNKIFVNPTL
+571 DNFYNKIFVNPIL
-584 KLSNIIQFFDQ
+584 KLSNSIQFFDQ
-595 RILDSLVNL
+595 KMLDFFVNF

-615 IGWFDAKVIDS
+615 IGWFDAKVIDG

-640 VTRSAQGGKVQLYV
+640 VTRSAQGGKVQLYI
-654 ALAFLGLIGLLFFV
+654 ALAFLGLIGLV
-668 ILL
+668 IFIIITS

>member
-23 RKRNAIAS
+23 RKLNAIVS

-37 TGLNL
+37 TGLNF

-63 WFTLNGKAY
+63 WFTLNGQAY

-110 YRYFG
+110 YRYYG

-187 YNGHSTDL
+187 YNNHSTDL
-195 TTLKSSINLPTI
+195 TTFADCRLPTA

-212 FCGCIA
+212 FCGTIA

-246 TMVVAGIYLLIRV
+246 TMVVAGIYLLIRIQ
-259 SPMFDETTLAIVAGI
+259 PMFDLLAFVIIVGI
-274 GAITMILGSI
+274 GTITMLLGSI

-300 VSQLGLMVIGLGSE
+300 TSQLGLMVLGVGME
-314 ASTFHLLTHAFFKA
+314 TSTFHLLTHAFFKA

-337 IHTLHH
+337 IHALQH
-343 TGENFDAQDMRLM
+343 TGEDFDAQDMRLM

-388 KDAILNIWFPPNND
+388 KDAILNGWFPNHGEDTNT
-402 ADIDIFHLIIICS
+402 FSVIIGCS
-415 ILLGIILTTFYMT
+415 IFLGIILTAFYMT
-428 RQIWM
+428 RQILM

-443 TIVKSIH
+443 VDIKSIH
-450 EGSWKMKLP
+450 EGSWKMKFP
-459 IAILAMLSTGFVFSI
+459 IGLLAILSTGFVFSL
-474 NPLSVGHSWFWNFN
+474 NPLSIDHSWFGNFI
-488 QGFLWVLNKGKIE
+488 GGKFE
-501 ENHWIGIIS
+501 ENHLIGIIS

-520 GYLTRHKIFTFGTV
+520 GYLTRHRIFIF
-534 VGGDTDHD
+534 
-542 TNPSPWSVS
+542 
-551 SPTTPPLSVSPQT
+551 Q
-564 TEPIPTF
+564 IPTF
-571 DNFYNKIFVNPTL
+571 DNFYNKIFVNPIL

-595 RILDSLVNL
+595 RILDSFVNL

-615 IGWFDAKVIDS
+615 VGWFDAKIFDG

-640 VTRSAQGGKVQLYV
+640 VTRSVQGGKVQLYV
-654 ALAFLGLIGLLFFV
+654 ALAFLGLIGVLLFV
-668 ILL
+668 ILM

>member
-23 RKRNAIAS
+23 RKHNAIAS

-42 IFSIILL
+42 VFSIILL
-49 LQTLHTKDNHLIYN
+49 FQTFHIKDNHLIYN
-63 WFTLNGKAY
+63 WFTLNGKDY

-102 YMENDPDL
+102 YMEDDPDL

-115 FLSLFVFSMLG
+115 FLSLFIFSMLG

-195 TTLKSSINLPTI
+195 TTFADYQLPTA

-259 SPMFDETTLAIVAGI
+259 SPMFTIDALAMVAVI

-300 VSQLGLMVIGLGSE
+300 VSQLGLMVVGLGSE

-328 GLFLCAGAI
+328 GLFLCAGSI
-337 IHTLHH
+337 IHALHH
-343 TGENFDAQDMRLM
+343 TGKDFDAQDMRLM

-364 FVFICYLVCS
+364 FTFICYLVCS

-388 KDAILNIWFPPNND
+388 KDAILSLWFLYVDDTDKNIF
-402 ADIDIFHLIIICS
+402 AIIIIVS
-415 ILLGIILTTFYMT
+415 ICLGIILTAFYMT
-428 RQIWM
+428 RQVWM

-443 TIVKSIH
+443 INIEFIH

-459 IAILAMLSTGFVFSI
+459 IGLLAILSIGFVFSL
-474 NPLSVGHSWFWNFN
+474 NPLSIQHGWFGNFI
-488 QGFLWVLNKGKIE
+488 GTKFE
-501 ENHWIGIIS
+501 ENHLIGILSTSLVLIGII
-510 TSFALIGITA
+510 A
-520 GYLTRHKIFTFGTV
+520 GYLTRHKLFTFQ
-534 VGGDTDHD
+534 
-542 TNPSPWSVS
+542 
-551 SPTTPPLSVSPQT
+551 L
-564 TEPIPTF
+564 PTF
-571 DNFYNKIFVNPTL
+571 DNFYNKIFVNPIL
-584 KLSNIIQFFDQ
+584 KISNGIQFFDQ
-595 RILDSLVNL
+595 KMLDFFVNF
-604 LADLQVFIAKF
+604 LADLQIFIAKF
-615 IGWFDAKVIDS
+615 IGWFDAKVIDG
-626 IPNGTVYSAGIIGR
+626 IPNGAVYSAGIIGR

-654 ALAFLGLIGLLFFV
+654 SLAFLGLIGLV
-668 ILL
+668 IFIIITS

>member
-1 MPLIWLILFTPFI
+1 MV
-14 GFLTAFLLG
+14 
-23 RKRNAIAS
+23 S

-42 IFSIILL
+42 IFSAILL
-49 LQTLHTKDNHLIYN
+49 LQTLHSKDNHLIFN

-89 NFIALLVEIFSLE
+89 NFIALLVEIFSME

-173 GDVGFLIGIFAVYF
+173 GDVGFLIGIFAVYHTF
-187 YNGHSTDL
+187 GTTDL
-195 TTLKSSINLPTI
+195 TVIKNSPLGLGAF

-212 FCGCIA
+212 FCGTIA

-259 SPMFDETTLAIVAGI
+259 SPMFEETTLTIIAGI

-300 VSQLGLMVIGLGSE
+300 VSQLGLMVVGLGSE
-314 ASTFHLLTHAFFKA
+314 VSTFHLLTHAFFKA

-337 IHTLHH
+337 IHALHH
-343 TGENFDAQDMRLM
+343 AGEDFDAQDMRLM

-364 FVFICYLVCS
+364 FTFICYLICS
-374 MALMGLPLFSGFLS
+374 MALMGMPLFSGFLS
-388 KDAILNIWFPPNND
+388 KDAILNGWFPSNHGEGTN
-402 ADIDIFHLIIICS
+402 IFSVNISCS
-415 ILLGIILTTFYMT
+415 ILLGIILTAFYMT

-443 TIVKSIH
+443 VDIKSIH

-459 IAILAMLSTGFVFSI
+459 IGMLSMLSTGFVFSI
-474 NPLSVGHSWFWNFN
+474 NPFSVKHSWFGDFI
-488 QGFLWVLNKGKIE
+488 GRKFE
-501 ENHWIGIIS
+501 ENHLIGIIS
-510 TSFALIGITA
+510 TSFAFIGIIA
-520 GYLTRHKIFTFGTV
+520 GCLTRHRIFTF
-534 VGGDTDHD
+534 
-542 TNPSPWSVS
+542 
-551 SPTTPPLSVSPQT
+551 Q
-564 TEPIPTF
+564 IPTF
-571 DNFYNKIFVNPTL
+571 DNFYQKIFVNPTL

-595 RILDSLVNL
+595 KILDYFVNL
-604 LADLQVFIAKF
+604 IADLQVFIANF
-615 IGWFDAKVIDS
+615 IGWFDAKIIDG
-626 IPNGTVYSAGIIGR
+626 IPNGTAYSAGLIGR
-640 VTRSAQGGKVQLYV
+640 FTRSAQGGKVQLYV
-654 ALAFLGLIGLLFFV
+654 ALAFLGLIGLLVFV
-668 ILL
+668 IIS

>member
-1 MPLIWLILFTPFI
+1 MPLTWLILFTPFI

-63 WFTLNGKAY
+63 WFTLNGTPYK
-72 QFGFLFDSL
+72 FGFLFDSL

-110 YRYFG
+110 YRYYG
-115 FLSLFVFSMLG
+115 FLNLFVFSMLG

-195 TTLKSSINLPTI
+195 TTFNHTIHLPTV

-212 FCGCIA
+212 FCGTIA

-246 TMVVAGIYLLIRV
+246 TMVVAGIYLLIRIN
-259 SPMFDETTLAIVAGI
+259 PMFDETTLAIIAGT
-274 GAITMILGSI
+274 GAITMLLGSI

-337 IHTLHH
+337 IHALHH
-343 TGENFDAQDMRLM
+343 AGDDFDTQDMRLM
-356 GGLRKKMP
+356 GGLRKKLP
-364 FVFICYLVCS
+364 FTFVCYLVCS

-388 KDAILNIWFPPNND
+388 KDAILNGWFPNHGED
-402 ADIDIFHLIIICS
+402 THTFSVIIGCS
-415 ILLGIILTTFYMT
+415 IFLGIILTAFYMT

-443 TIVKSIH
+443 VDINAIH
-450 EGSWKMKLP
+450 EGSWKMKFP
-459 IAILAMLSTGFVFSI
+459 IGLLAILSTGFVFSV
-474 NPLSVGHSWFWNFN
+474 NPLNIEHGWFGNFI
-488 QGFLWVLNKGKIE
+488 GGKFE
-501 ENHWIGIIS
+501 ENHLVGIIS
-510 TSFALIGITA
+510 TSFALIGIIA
-520 GYLTRHKIFTFGTV
+520 GYLTRHRIFTFSKSVEV
-534 VGGDTDHD
+534 VCEDTDNGG
-542 TNPSPWSVS
+542 TNVV
-551 SPTTPPLSVSPQT
+551 TQPLSVSPQT

-595 RILDSLVNL
+595 KILDSLVNL

-615 IGWFDAKVIDS
+615 IGWFDAKVVDG

-654 ALAFLGLIGLLFFV
+654 ALAFLGLIGLLIFV
-668 ILL
+668 IF

>member
-23 RKRNAIAS
+23 RKRSAIAS
-31 WLTVSL
+31 WLTVLL

-42 IFSIILL
+42 FFSIILL

-110 YRYFG
+110 YRYYG
-115 FLSLFVFSMLG
+115 FLSLFVFSILG

-187 YNGHSTDL
+187 YNNQNTDL
-195 TTLKSSINLPTI
+195 TTFADCRLPTA

-212 FCGCIA
+212 FCGTIA

-259 SPMFDETTLAIVAGI
+259 SPMFDETTLAIIAGI

-300 VSQLGLMVIGLGSE
+300 VSQLGLMVLGLGSG

-328 GLFLCAGAI
+328 GLFLCAGTI
-337 IHTLHH
+337 IHALHH
-343 TGENFDAQDMRLM
+343 TGEDFDAQDVRLM
-356 GGLRKKMP
+356 GGLRKKIP
-364 FVFICYLVCS
+364 FTFVCYLVCS

-388 KDAILNIWFPPNND
+388 KDAIFSIWFLPTVGAETD
-402 ADIDIFHLIIICS
+402 MFHLTIICS
-415 ILLGIILTTFYMT
+415 ILLGIILTSFYMT

-443 TIVKSIH
+443 VNSEFIH

-459 IAILAMLSTGFVFSI
+459 IGLMAILSTGFIFSL
-474 NPLSVGHSWFWNFN
+474 NPLSIEHSWFGDFI
-488 QGFLWVLNKGKIE
+488 GRSFE
-501 ENHWIGIIS
+501 ENHWIGVMS

-520 GYLTRHKIFTFGTV
+520 GYLTRDRIFTF
-534 VGGDTDHD
+534 H
-542 TNPSPWSVS
+542 
-551 SPTTPPLSVSPQT
+551 
-564 TEPIPTF
+564 IPTF

-584 KLSNIIQFFDQ
+584 KY
-595 RILDSLVNL
+595 
-604 LADLQVFIAKF
+604 
-615 IGWFDAKVIDS
+615 
-626 IPNGTVYSAGIIGR
+626 PTVS
-640 VTRSAQGGKVQLYV
+640 S
-654 ALAFLGLIGLLFFV
+654 FLTKEFLIH
-668 ILL
+668 

>member
-23 RKRNAIAS
+23 RKQNAIVS

-42 IFSIILL
+42 LFSIVLL
-49 LQTLHTKDNHLIYN
+49 LQTLHTKDNHLTFN
-63 WFTLNGKAY
+63 WFMLNGKAY
-72 QFGFLFDSL
+72 QFGFFFDSL

-102 YMENDPDL
+102 YMEKDPDL

-126 IVLTDNLFVMYGFWE
+126 IVFTDNLFVMYGFWE

-187 YNGHSTDL
+187 YNNQSTDL
-195 TTLKSSINLPTI
+195 TTFSNFKLPSA

-212 FCGCIA
+212 FCGTIA

-259 SPMFDETTLAIVAGI
+259 SPMFDETTLAIIAGI
-274 GAITMILGSI
+274 GAITMLLGSI

-300 VSQLGLMVIGLGSE
+300 VSQLGLMVVGLGSE
-314 ASTFHLLTHAFFKA
+314 GSTFHLLTHAFFKA

-337 IHTLHH
+337 IHALHH
-343 TGENFDAQDMRLM
+343 SGEDFDAQDMRLM

-364 FVFICYLVCS
+364 FTFICYLVCS

-388 KDAILNIWFPPNND
+388 KDAILNIWFGTVEP
-402 ADIDIFHLIIICS
+402 FHLLILSS
-415 ILLGIILTTFYMT
+415 ILLGIILTAFYMT
-428 RQIWM
+428 RQVWM
-433 IFFGEFRNEK
+433 IFFGDFRNEK
-443 TIVKSIH
+443 IDIKSIH

-459 IAILAMLSTGFVFSI
+459 IGILAILSTGFVFSI
-474 NPLSVGHSWFWNFN
+474 NPLSIEHGWFGDFI
-488 QGFLWVLNKGKIE
+488 GGKFE

-510 TSFALIGITA
+510 TSFAFIGITA
-520 GYLTRHKIFTFGTV
+520 GYLTRQRIFTFGKSEGV
-534 VGGDTDHD
+534 VGEDTDHG
-542 TNPSPWSVS
+542 TSLWLS
-551 SPTTPPLSVSPQT
+551 SPTTPL
-564 TEPIPTF
+564 PTF
-571 DNFYNKIFVNPTL
+571 DNLYNKIFVNPTL
-584 KLSNIIQFFDQ
+584 KLSNSIQFFDQ
-595 RILDSLVNL
+595 NILDSFVNF
-604 LADLQVFIAKF
+604 LADLQVFTAK
-615 IGWFDAKVIDS
+615 IVGWFDAKVIDG
-626 IPNGTVYSAGIIGR
+626 IPTGAAYSAGIIGR

-654 ALAFLGLIGLLFFV
+654 ALAFLGLIGLLLFI
-668 ILL
+668 ILAP

>member
-23 RKRNAIAS
+23 RKRNAFVS

-49 LQTLHTKDNHLIYN
+49 FQTLHIKDNHLIYN
-63 WFTLNGKAY
+63 WFTLNGTAY

-110 YRYFG
+110 YRYYG
-115 FLSLFVFSMLG
+115 FLSLFIFSMLG

-187 YNGHSTDL
+187 YNGNSTDL
-195 TTLKSSINLPTI
+195 TTFSNCQLPTA

-212 FCGCIA
+212 FCGTIA

-246 TMVVAGIYLLIRV
+246 TMVVAGIYLLIRI
-259 SPMFDETTLAIVAGI
+259 SPMFNENTLAIVAGI

-300 VSQLGLMVIGLGSE
+300 VSQLGLMVLGLGYNVS
-314 ASTFHLLTHAFFKA
+314 AFHLLTHAFFKA
-328 GLFLCAGAI
+328 GLFLCAGSI
-337 IHTLHH
+337 IHALHH
-343 TGENFDAQDMRLM
+343 TGEDFDAQDMRLM

-364 FVFICYLVCS
+364 FTFVCYLVCS
-374 MALMGLPLFSGFLS
+374 TALMGLPLFSGFLS
-388 KDAILNIWFPPNND
+388 KDAILNIWFITFNSI
-402 ADIDIFHLIIICS
+402 IDVFHIIIICS
-415 ILLGIILTTFYMT
+415 ILLGIILTAFYMT

-443 TIVKSIH
+443 VNINSIH
-450 EGSWKMKLP
+450 EGSWKMRLP
-459 IAILAMLSTGFVFSI
+459 IGLLAILSTGIVFSL
-474 NPLSVGHSWFWNFN
+474 NPLSFKSSWFWDFDREFSWINVSMNESKF
-488 QGFLWVLNKGKIE
+488 E
-501 ENHWIGIIS
+501 ENHLIGIIS

-520 GYLTRHKIFTFGTV
+520 GYLTRNRIFTF
-534 VGGDTDHD
+534 
-542 TNPSPWSVS
+542 
-551 SPTTPPLSVSPQT
+551 Q
-564 TEPIPTF
+564 IPTF
-571 DNFYNKIFVNPTL
+571 DNFYNKIFVNPIL

-595 RILDSLVNL
+595 KILDSFVNL

-615 IGWFDAKVIDS
+615 VGWFDAKIIDG

-654 ALAFLGLIGLLFFV
+654 ALAFLGLIGLLIFV
-668 ILL
+668 IF

>member
-23 RKRNAIAS
+23 RKHNAIAS
-31 WLTVSL
+31 WFTISL

-42 IFSIILL
+42 IFSVILL
-49 LQTLHTKDNHLIYN
+49 SQTLHVKDNHLIYN
-63 WFTLNGKAY
+63 WFTLDGKDY

-102 YMENDPDL
+102 YMEDDPDL

-115 FLSLFVFSMLG
+115 FLSLFIFSMLG

-187 YNGHSTDL
+187 YNNHSVDL
-195 TTLKSSINLPTI
+195 TTFNHTIHLPTV

-212 FCGCIA
+212 FCGTIA

-246 TMVVAGIYLLIRV
+246 TMVVAGIYLLIRI
-259 SPMFDETTLAIVAGI
+259 SPMFTIDALAMVAVI

-300 VSQLGLMVIGLGSE
+300 VSQLGLMVVGLGSE

-328 GLFLCAGAI
+328 GLFLCAGSI
-337 IHTLHH
+337 IHALHH
-343 TGENFDAQDMRLM
+343 TCKDFDAQDMRLM

-364 FVFICYLVCS
+364 FTFICYLVCS

-388 KDAILNIWFPPNND
+388 KDAILSLWFLYVDDTDKNIF
-402 ADIDIFHLIIICS
+402 AIIIIVS
-415 ILLGIILTTFYMT
+415 ICLGIILTAFYMT
-428 RQIWM
+428 RQVWM

-443 TIVKSIH
+443 INIEFIH

-459 IAILAMLSTGFVFSI
+459 IGLLAILSIGFVFSL
-474 NPLSVGHSWFWNFN
+474 NPLSIEHGWFGNFI
-488 QGFLWVLNKGKIE
+488 GTKFE
-501 ENHWIGIIS
+501 ENY
-510 TSFALIGITA
+510 LIGILSTSLVLTGIIA
-520 GYLTRHKIFTFGTV
+520 GYLTRHKLFTFQ
-534 VGGDTDHD
+534 
-542 TNPSPWSVS
+542 
-551 SPTTPPLSVSPQT
+551 L
-564 TEPIPTF
+564 PTF
-571 DNFYNKIFVNPTL
+571 DNFYNKIFINPIL
-584 KLSNIIQFFDQ
+584 KLSNSIQFFDQ
-595 RILDSLVNL
+595 KMLDFFVNF

-615 IGWFDAKVIDS
+615 IGWFDAKVIDG

-640 VTRSAQGGKVQLYV
+640 VTRSAQGGKVQLYI
-654 ALAFLGLIGLLFFV
+654 ALAFLGLIGLV
-668 ILL
+668 IFIIINS

>member
-1 MPLIWLILFTPFI
+1 MPLIWFILFTPLI
-14 GFLTAFLLG
+14 GFVVPMLLG
-23 RKRNAIAS
+23 RKHNTLAG
-31 WLTVSL
+31 WLTVGL
-37 TGLNL
+37 TALNL
-42 IFSIILL
+42 TFSIYFL
-49 LQTLHTKDNHLIYN
+49 LQNLHAKDNHLIFN
-63 WFTLNGKAY
+63 WFTIQGKSY
-72 QFGFLFDSL
+72 QFGFLYDSL

-154 YKKPEAV
+154 YKKTEAV

-187 YNGHSTDL
+187 YNNHSTDL
-195 TTLKSSINLPTI
+195 TTFANCQLPI
-207 YCLLL
+207 AYCLLL
-212 FCGCIA
+212 FCGTIA

-246 TMVVAGIYLLIRV
+246 TMVVAGIYLLVRV

-337 IHTLHH
+337 IHALHH
-343 TGENFDAQDMRLM
+343 AGEDFDAQDMRLM

-364 FVFICYLVCS
+364 FTFICYLVCS

-388 KDAILNIWFPPNND
+388 KDSILNVWLDLYQLAGQYHSIIPTV
-402 ADIDIFHLIIICS
+402 ILGLIFT
-415 ILLGIILTTFYMT
+415 GIILTAFYMT
-428 RQIWM
+428 RQVWM

-443 TIVKSIH
+443 VDINFIH

-459 IAILAMLSTGFVFSI
+459 IGLLAILSTGFVFSL
-474 NPLSVGHSWFWNFN
+474 NPLSIEHSWFGNFME
-488 QGFLWVLNKGKIE
+488 GKFE
-501 ENHWIGIIS
+501 ENHLIGIIS
-510 TSFALIGITA
+510 TSFALIGIVA
-520 GYLTRHKIFTFGTV
+520 GYLTRHRIFTF
-534 VGGDTDHD
+534 
-542 TNPSPWSVS
+542 
-551 SPTTPPLSVSPQT
+551 Q
-564 TEPIPTF
+564 IPTF

-584 KLSNIIQFFDQ
+584 KISNIFQFFDQ
-595 RILDSLVNL
+595 RMLDSFVNL

-615 IGWFDAKVIDS
+615 VGWFDAKVIDG
-626 IPNGTVYSAGIIGR
+626 IPNGTAYSAGIIGR
-640 VTRSAQGGKVQLYV
+640 VTRSVQGGKVQLYV
-654 ALAFLGLIGLLFFV
+654 ALAFLGLIGLLIFT
-668 ILL
+668 ILAP